1 LKLETVPVKL
11 LIALYHRFELWQMP
25 GWFPERLRREFPQ
38 LEVVHLSNY
47 ERVIEEIANADIAIS
62 WSLRGEQIKAAKKL
76 RWIHSTAAA
85 VHQLITPE
93 LRASD
98 IVVTNA
104 RDVHGPVVAEHAIA
118 LAFALAKRLP
128 QAVKH
133 QQQRHWA
140 QHDLWNAQPR
150 PRELSGA
157 TMTIVGMGG
166 IGRPLAKLAKALGMR
181 VVGVREHPERGGQVV
196 DTVYGF
202 DELEQ
207 ALREGDFV
215 VLAVPVTPKTH
226 HLMNA
231 ERLAHLKPDAYLIN
245 VGRGILIDEDALGH
259 ALESRS
265 FAGAALDVTTDEPL
279 STESAL
285 WHMEN
290 VFITPHIAGLTERMW
305 ERHYAHYTENL
316 RRYLAGEPLLW
327 VVDKQRGY

>member
-1 LKLETVPVKL
+1 MKL

-25 GWFPERLRREFPQ
+25 EWFSERLRRDFPQ
-38 LEVVHLSNY
+38 LEVVHLPNY
-47 ERVIEEIANADIAIS
+47 DRVTEEIADADIAIS
-62 WSLRGEQIKAAKKL
+62 WSLRGEQITAAKKL

-85 VHQLITPE
+85 VHQLMTPE

-98 IVVTNA
+98 IIVTNA

-128 QAVKH
+128 QAVKY
-133 QQQRHWA
+133 QQQKHWA
-140 QHDLWNAQPR
+140 QHDLWYAEPR
-150 PRELSGA
+150 PRELNGA

-166 IGRPLAKLAKALGMR
+166 IGRPLTRLAKALGIR
-181 VVGVREHPERGGQVV
+181 VVGVREHPERGSELA
-196 DTVYGF
+196 DTICGF
-202 DELEQ
+202 AELDQ
-207 ALREGDFV
+207 ALSEGDFV

-231 ERLAHLKPDAYLIN
+231 ARLAQLKPHAYLIN
-245 VGRGILIDEDALGH
+245 VGRGVLIDEEALVQTLR
-259 ALESRS
+259 ARS
-265 FAGAALDVTTDEPL
+265 FAGAALDVTTEEPL
-279 STESAL
+279 PSESPL

-316 RRYLAGEPLLW
+316 RRYLAGQPLQW
-327 VVDKQRGY
+327 IVDKQRGY

>member
-1 LKLETVPVKL
+1 VKL

-25 GWFPERLRREFPQ
+25 GWFPERLRREFPR
-38 LEVVHLSNY
+38 LEVVHLPNY
-47 ERVIEEIANADIAIS
+47 ERVMEEIADADIAIS
-62 WSLRGEQIKAAKKL
+62 WSLRGEQIKAAQKL

-85 VHQLITPE
+85 VHQLMTPE
-93 LRASD
+93 LCATD
-98 IVVTNA
+98 ILVTNA

-133 QQQRHWA
+133 QQQKHWA

-150 PRELSGA
+150 PREISGA

-181 VVGVREHPERGGQVV
+181 VVGVREHPEHGSEVA
-196 DTVYGF
+196 DAVYGF
-202 DELEQ
+202 HELER

-226 HLMNA
+226 YLMNA
-231 ERLAHLKPDAYLIN
+231 ERLAQLKPDAYLIN
-245 VGRGILIDEDALGH
+245 VGRGVLIDEDALVH
-259 ALESRS
+259 ALKARR
-265 FAGAALDVTTDEPL
+265 FAGAALDVTTEEPL
-279 STESAL
+279 PVESAL

-290 VFITPHIAGLTERMW
+290 VLITPHIAGLTERMW

-327 VVDKQRGY
+327 MVDKQRGY

>member
-1 LKLETVPVKL
+1 VKL

-25 GWFPERLRREFPQ
+25 EWFSERLRHEFPQ
-38 LEVVHLSNY
+38 LEVVHLPNY
-47 ERVIEEIANADIAIS
+47 DRVTEEIADADIAIS
-62 WSLRGEQIKAAKKL
+62 WSLRGKQIKAAKKL

-85 VHQLITPE
+85 VHQFMTPE
-93 LRASD
+93 LNASD

-128 QAVKH
+128 QAVKY
-133 QQQRHWA
+133 QRQKHWG
-140 QHDLWNAQPR
+140 QHDLWDAQPR
-150 PRELSGA
+150 PRELNGA

-166 IGRPLAKLAKALGMR
+166 IGRPLAKLAKSLGMR
-181 VVGVREHPERGGQVV
+181 VVGVREHPERGSGIADITYSLNQ
-196 DTVYGF
+196 
-202 DELEQ
+202 LER
-207 ALREGDFV
+207 ALGEGDFI

-231 ERLAHLKPDAYLIN
+231 ERLAMLKPDAYLIN
-245 VGRGILIDEDALGH
+245 VGRGVLIDEDALVR
-259 ALESRS
+259 ALEARS
-265 FAGAALDVTTDEPL
+265 FAGAALDVTSEEPL
-279 STESAL
+279 PPESPL
-285 WHMEN
+285 WRMEN